1 MEKRTRQTYSEEYK
15 IEAIKMVLE
24 GGKTVP
30 EAANQL
36 GIQANQLYNWMQ
48 SHRLPGEIKAM
59 INKQKDLEAENKR
72 LKKALARAEQEKEVL
87 KKAAQYFAKEAQ

>member
-1 MEKRTRQTYSEEYK
+1 MEKRARQTYSEEYK

-36 GIQANQLYNWMQ
+36 GIQSNQLYNWMQ

>member
-30 EAANQL
+30 EVANQL
-36 GIQANQLYNWMQ
+36 GIQPNQLYNWMQ

-59 INKQKDLEAENKR
+59 INKQKELEAENKR